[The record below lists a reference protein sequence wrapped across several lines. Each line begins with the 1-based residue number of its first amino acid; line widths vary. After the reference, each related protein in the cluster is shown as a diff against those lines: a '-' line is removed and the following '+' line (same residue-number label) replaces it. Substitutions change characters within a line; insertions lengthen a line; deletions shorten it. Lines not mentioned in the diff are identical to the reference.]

1 MMDEFLESQDPWY
14 ANDLAQD
21 AGFKFHHNYNADL
34 PTTTHEPSMA
44 AVAQGLDFDQTISQ
58 NFDETFWNR
67 DMPALSPTPLP
78 PAETGPCISSR
89 GIGK

>member
-1 MMDEFLESQDPWY
+1 
-14 ANDLAQD
+14 
-21 AGFKFHHNYNADL
+21 
-34 PTTTHEPSMA
+34 MA
-44 AVAQGLDFDQTISQ
+44 AVAQSLDFDQTISQ